1 VARGCCSSLL
11 ILAVETRVLGVGT
24 GVLAVVVRFDATG
37 VDSAAKVESGATAV
51 AFADATGV
59 ALI

>member
-1 VARGCCSSLL
+1 L